1 MLNVVITG
9 GAGFI
14 GQKLA
19 AELLRRGSLIGP
31 SGKPET
37 ISRIT
42 LFDAVAAA
50 GPQDERVTAVAGDIG
65 DHADVLRL
73 IGHNTHSV
81 FHLAAIVSAGAEAD
95 FDGGYRVNLEGTR
108 YVLEACRAIT
118 THTPRIVFASSV
130 AVYGGDDLPKTV
142 TDQTAQR
149 PTTSYG
155 VQKLSGEL
163 LINDYSRKGFVDGR
177 SIRLPTIMVRP
188 GKPNKAASTWASSM
202 IREPLSGVDAIC
214 PVRPDSPMACL
225 SPRHT
230 IDAFIRAHDLPAEK
244 FGKDRALLLS
254 GIRVTAGEMAAAVE
268 RATPALK
275 GANRKVGTIHWTPD
289 AAIQKIVDGWP
300 GATSSERARAMG
312 FTVDASIDEIVQAF
326 IADDLDAQIKS
337 LQSS

>member
-19 AELLRRGSLIGP
+19 AELLKRGTLIGP
-31 SGKPET
+31 GGQPEPIT
-37 ISRIT
+37 RIT
-42 LFDAVAAA
+42 LFDTVAAS
-50 GPQDERVTAVAGDIG
+50 GPQDERIVTMAGDIG
-65 DHADVLRL
+65 DHGDVLRL
-73 IGHNTHSV
+73 IGHDTHSV
-81 FHLAAIVSAGAEAD
+81 FHLAAIVSSGAEAD
-95 FDGGYRVNLEGTR
+95 FEGGYRVNLEGTR
-108 YVLEACRAIT
+108 HVLEACRAIT
-118 THTPRIVFASSV
+118 IHTPRLVFASSV
-130 AVYGGDDLPKTV
+130 AVYGGDALPKTV
-142 TDQTAQR
+142 TDETAQR

-202 IREPLSGVDAIC
+202 IREPLSGIDAIC

-225 SPRHT
+225 SPRRT
-230 IDAFIRAHDLPAEK
+230 VDAFIRAHDLPAK
-244 FGKDRALLLS
+244 NFGKDRALLLS

-268 RATPALK
+268 RAAPALK
-275 GANRKVGTIHWTPD
+275 GANRKIGTIHWTPD

-300 GATSSERARAMG
+300 GATSSERAKTMG
-312 FTVDASIDEIVQAF
+312 FTVDAGIDEIVQAF
-326 IADDLDAQIKS
+326 IADDLDNQIKS
-337 LQSS
+337 LQSN

>member
-19 AELLRRGSLIGP
+19 QELLKRGSLTGP
-31 SGKPET
+31 SGQPEP
-37 ISRIT
+37 IHRIT
-42 LFDAVAAA
+42 LFDTVEAA
-50 GPQDERVTAVAGDIG
+50 GPQDERIVCMAGDIG
-65 DHADVLRL
+65 DHGEVLRL

-81 FHLAAIVSAGAEAD
+81 FHLAAIVSSGAEAD
-95 FDGGYRVNLEGTR
+95 FEGGYRVNLEGTR

-118 THTPRIVFASSV
+118 THTPRMVFASSV
-130 AVYGGDDLPKTV
+130 AVYGGDALPKTV
-142 TDQTAQR
+142 TDETAQR

-155 VQKLSGEL
+155 VQKLTGEL

-177 SIRLPTIMVRP
+177 AIRLPTIMVRP
-188 GKPNKAASTWASSM
+188 GKPNKAASTWASSI

-225 SPRHT
+225 SPRRT
-230 IDAFIRAHDLPAEK
+230 VDAFIRAHDLPGEN
-244 FGKDRALLLS
+244 FGKDRTLLLS

-268 RATPALK
+268 RNK
-275 GANRKVGTIHWTPD
+275 GNRRIGQIHWRPD

-300 GATSSERARAMG
+300 GETRSAHAAALG
-312 FTVDASIDEIVQAF
+312 FSTDASIDEIVQGF
-326 IADDLDAQIKS
+326 IADDLDNQIKS
-337 LQSS
+337 LQSN

>member
-19 AELLRRGSLIGP
+19 AELLKRGTLTGP
-31 SGKPET
+31 DGKPQP
-37 ISRIT
+37 ISHIT
-42 LFDAVAAA
+42 LFDVVKAA
-50 GPQDERVTAVAGDIG
+50 GPADPRITALAGDIG
-65 DHADVLRL
+65 DRAEVAKL
-73 IGHNTHSV
+73 IGADTHSV
-81 FHLAAIVSAGAEAD
+81 FHLAAIVSSGAEAD
-95 FDGGYRVNLEGTR
+95 FEGGYRVNLEGTR
-108 YVLEACRAIT
+108 NVLEACRAIS
-118 THTPRIVFASSV
+118 THTPRLVFASSV

-142 TDQTAQR
+142 LDATAQR

-225 SPRHT
+225 SPRRT
-230 IDAFIRAHDLPAEK
+230 VDAFIRAHDLPGES

-275 GANRKVGTIHWTPD
+275 GANRKIGTIHWTPD

-300 GATSSERARAMG
+300 GATLSDRARTLG
-312 FTVDASIDEIVQAF
+312 FTVDADIDEIVQSF
-326 IADDLDAQIKS
+326 IADDLDNQIKS
-337 LQSS
+337 LQSN

>member
-1 MLNVVITG
+1 MLNIVITG

-19 AELLRRGSLIGP
+19 AELLKRGSLTGP
-31 SGKPET
+31 SGRPEP
-37 ISRIT
+37 IGHIT
-42 LFDAVAAA
+42 LFDTVAAA
-50 GPQDERVTAVAGDIG
+50 GPQDERITTVAGDIG

-81 FHLAAIVSAGAEAD
+81 FHLAAIVSSGAEAD
-95 FDGGYRVNLEGTR
+95 FDGGYRVNLQGTR
-108 YVLEACRAIT
+108 HVLDACREIT
-118 THTPRIVFASSV
+118 THTPRLVFASSV
-130 AVYGGDDLPKTV
+130 AVYGGDTLPKTV

-163 LINDYSRKGFVDGR
+163 LVNDYSRKGFVDGR

-188 GKPNKAASTWASSM
+188 GKPNKAASTWASSI

-225 SPRHT
+225 SPRRT
-230 IDAFIRAHDLPAEK
+230 VDAFIRAHDLPGES

-268 RATPALK
+268 RATPTLK
-275 GANRKVGTIHWTPD
+275 GANRKIGTIHWTPD

-300 GATSSERARAMG
+300 GATLSERAAALG
-312 FTVDASIDEIVQAF
+312 FTVDSGIDEIVQAF
-326 IADDLDAQIKS
+326 IADDLDNQIKS
-337 LQSS
+337 LQSN

>member
-14 GQKLA
+14 GQKLVQ
-19 AELLRRGSLIGP
+19 ELLRRGTLTGP
-31 SGKPET
+31 DGKPQP
-37 ISRIT
+37 ISHIT
-42 LFDAVAAA
+42 LFDTVKAA
-50 GPQDERVTAVAGDIG
+50 GPIDPKVTILAGDIG
-65 DHADVLRL
+65 DAAQVKAL
-73 IGHNTHSV
+73 IGDKTNSV

-95 FDGGYRVNLEGTR
+95 FEGGYRVNFEGTKH
-108 YVLEACRAIT
+108 VLEACRVLKQPA
-118 THTPRIVFASSV
+118 RVVFASSV
-130 AVYGGDDLPKTV
+130 AVYGGDDLPKAV

-163 LINDYSRKGFVDGR
+163 LVNDYSRKGFIDGR

-188 GKPNKAASTWASSM
+188 GKPNKAASTWASSI

-225 SPRHT
+225 SPRRVV
-230 IDAFIRAHDLPAEK
+230 DAFIRAHDLPAEK

-275 GANRKVGTIHWTPD
+275 GANRKIGTIHWTPD
-289 AAIQKIVDGWP
+289 AHIQKIVDGWP
-300 GATSSERARAMG
+300 GETTSQRAAAMG

-337 LQSS
+337 LQSN